1 VYLTVDDAD
10 GKQQEW
16 DVELMSLNH
25 LRSYGWMKTT
35 IKPGEKLSVTGIPA
49 RSGDPA
55 MIANTIA
62 RADGTKI
69 KS

>member
-1 VYLTVDDAD
+1 MYLSVEDAN
-10 GKQQEW
+10 GKPQEW

-35 IKPGEKLSVTGIPA
+35 IKPGDKLTVTGIPA
-49 RSGDPA
+49 RSGDSA
-55 MIANTIA
+55 MIANTVA
-62 RADGTKI
+62 LPDGTKI